1 MAVGRTPLRL
11 GLSQTPTASAVVA
24 ALVGQPR
31 ELVRPL
37 MESLEHDLLP
47 RNDDAASIYG
57 IRGHR
62 FERAVEHALRDWER
76 TEELTAR

>member
-1 MAVGRTPLRL
+1 
-11 GLSQTPTASAVVA
+11 VA
-24 ALVGQPR
+24 AIVDQPL

-37 MESLEHDLLP
+37 MQSLEYDLLP
-47 RNDDAASIYG
+47 RNDDAQGIYG

-62 FERAVEHALRDWER
+62 FDRAVEHALREWER

>member
-1 MAVGRTPLRL
+1 MPLRF
-11 GLSQTPTASAVVA
+11 GLSQTPLASAVVA
-24 ALVGQPR
+24 GIVGQPI

-37 MESLEHDLLP
+37 MESLEYDLLP
-47 RNDDAASIYG
+47 RPDAKASDLYG

-62 FERAVEHALRDWER
+62 FDRAVEHALREWER